1 MLVIVQRCIFGLVF
15 VAALAMG
22 CARLPQS
29 VLPAP
34 SPSPFGSP
42 SPSQSSSPSSCASPA
57 SNTTVFVVMSGDIF
71 PPTPTPSPYG
81 LIYGYVAANPDGS
94 FNDVAQVIAVRS
106 TDVVQFVNADTFGPA
121 AIAHSAVGFPAAT
134 QFPAVPFTF
143 PTSTVGAVGS
153 VISSTQWSTGRIAA
167 DCYSQPLTVG
177 PGTFYFGDY
186 DYYNSINMRD
196 VIVVSSAERSSLR
209 ALRTSYPRLPNL
221 GSGKHP
227 NWQNRIP

>member
-1 MLVIVQRCIFGLVF
+1 MLIIVQRCIFGLVF
-15 VAALAMG
+15 VAALALG
-22 CARLPQS
+22 CAHLPQS

-42 SPSQSSSPSSCASPA
+42 SPTPSQSSSPSSCASPA
-57 SNTTVFVVMSGDIF
+57 SNTTAFIVISGDIF

-94 FNDVAQVIAVRS
+94 FNDVAQVISVKS
-106 TDVVQFVNADTFGPA
+106 TDIVQFVNADTFGPA
-121 AIAHSAVGFPAAT
+121 PIMHSAVGFPAAT

-143 PTSTVGAVGS
+143 PASTVAAVGS
-153 VISSTQWSTGRIAA
+153 DISSTQWSTGRIAA
-167 DCYSQPLTVG
+167 DCYSQPLTLV

-196 VIVVSSAERSSLR
+196 VIVVSAARRSALRRQRTNYPHPPDLQQGTKAERR
-209 ALRTSYPRLPNL
+209 N
-221 GSGKHP
+221 
-227 NWQNRIP
+227 